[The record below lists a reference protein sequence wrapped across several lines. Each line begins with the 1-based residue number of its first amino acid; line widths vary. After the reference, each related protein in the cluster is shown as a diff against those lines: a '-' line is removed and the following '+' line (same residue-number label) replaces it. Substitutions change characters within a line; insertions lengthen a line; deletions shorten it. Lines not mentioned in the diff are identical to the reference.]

1 MAATEELQPLTGA
14 TKLLGTV
21 SLALA
26 TFMNVLDTSIA
37 NVSLS
42 SIGGDLGV
50 STTQVTW
57 VITSFGVANAIA
69 VPLTGWLSQRF
80 GAVRLFTVS
89 IVLFTI
95 ASLLCGLATSL
106 QELIVFRVLQGAV
119 AGPMIPLSQA
129 LLLSSFSKAKA
140 GTALAI
146 WAMTT
151 LVAPVMGPLLGGWI
165 TDNISWPW
173 IFYINIPVGMFAA
186 AVTWSIYRRRETAR
200 RKLPIDGVGLG
211 MLIVWVSALQ
221 IMLDK
226 GEELDWFHSST
237 IIALAVVAAVVFCL
251 FIAWELVENAH
262 PVVDLRL
269 FKRRNFWTGTLAFAL
284 GYGVFFGNVVVLPL
298 WLQQYMGY
306 TATEAGMLTAPV
318 GILALLLSPFVGRWV
333 GRVDQRLLATVAFVI
348 FGISLYMRT
357 RYNTQ
362 ADFGFL
368 VAPIIV
374 QGAAMAF
381 FFVPLVSL
389 ILTGLAPERIPA
401 ASGLS
406 NFARILSGSFGTSI
420 ATTLWD
426 NRAILHHAQL
436 TEYVSNSSAAT
447 QGYVRA
453 LQAAGLSPQ
462 QAGAVINR
470 SIDVESHLLA
480 ANDLFWVSSILF
492 LIMIGVIWCARPIK
506 TNLPPGVAG
515 GAH

>member
-1 MAATEELQPLTGA
+1 MAASEELPPLTGA
-14 TKLLGTV
+14 AKLLGTFA
-21 SLALA
+21 LALA

-42 SIGGDLGV
+42 AIGGDLGV

-80 GAVRLFTVS
+80 GAVRLFTAS
-89 IVLFTI
+89 IALFSI

-106 QELIVFRVLQGAV
+106 QELIAFRVLQGAV

-151 LVAPVMGPLLGGWI
+151 LIAPVMGPLLGGWI

-173 IFYINIPVGMFAA
+173 IFYINIPVGVFATV
-186 AVTWSIYRRRETAR
+186 VTWSIYRNRETAR

-211 MLIVWVSALQ
+211 LLVLWVGALQ
-221 IMLDK
+221 VMLDK
-226 GEELDWFHSST
+226 GQELDWFHSST
-237 IIALAVVAAVVFCL
+237 IIALAAVAVIVFCL
-251 FIAWELVENAH
+251 FIAWELVENPY

-269 FKRRNFWTGTLAFAL
+269 FKRRNFWTGTLALAL
-284 GYGVFFGNVVVLPL
+284 GFGVFFGNVVIMPL

-333 GRVDQRLLATVAFVI
+333 GKFDLRLLASVAFLI
-348 FGISLYMRT
+348 FAISLYMRT

-362 ADFGFL
+362 ANFGFL
-368 VAPIIV
+368 VVPIIV

-381 FFVPLVSL
+381 FFVPVVSL
-389 ILTGLAPERIPA
+389 VLSGLSPERVPA

-406 NFARILSGSFGTSI
+406 NFARIVSGSFGTSI

-426 NRAILHHAQL
+426 NRAIVHHAQL
-436 TEYVSNSSAAT
+436 TEYVSNSSMAT
-447 QGYVRA
+447 RDYVQT
-453 LQAAGLSPQ
+453 LQAGGLSFQ
-462 QAGAVINR
+462 QAGAAINR

-480 ANDLFWVSSILF
+480 ANDLFWISSILF
-492 LIMIGVIWCARPIK
+492 LLMIGVIWLARPIK
-506 TNLPPGVAG
+506 ANLGPGAVG
-515 GAH
+515 DAH

>member
-1 MAATEELQPLTGA
+1 MAATDELPPLTGA
-14 TKLLGTV
+14 AKILGTV

-80 GAVRLFTVS
+80 GAVRLFTAS
-89 IVLFTI
+89 IVLFSI
-95 ASLLCGLATSL
+95 ASLLCGWSRSL
-106 QELIVFRVLQGAV
+106 QELIAFRVLQGAV

-173 IFYINIPVGMFAA
+173 IFYINIPVGVFAA
-186 AVTWSIYRRRETAR
+186 VVTWSIYASRETAR

-211 MLIVWVSALQ
+211 LLMVWVGALQ

-226 GEELDWFHSST
+226 GQELDWFHSST
-237 IIALAVVAAVVFCL
+237 IVALAVIAVIVFC
-251 FIAWELVENAH
+251 FFVAWELVDNPY

-269 FKRRNFWTGTLAFAL
+269 FKRRNFWTGTLALAL

-318 GILALLLSPFVGRWV
+318 GILALLLSPLVGRWV
-333 GRVDQRLLATVAFVI
+333 GKIDPRWLASVAFLI
-348 FGISLYMRT
+348 FAIALYMRT
-357 RYNTQ
+357 GYDTQ
-362 ADFGFL
+362 ANFGFL
-368 VAPIIV
+368 VVPIIV
-374 QGAAMAF
+374 QGAGMAF

-389 ILTGLAPERIPA
+389 VLSGLSPDRVPA

-406 NFARILSGSFGTSI
+406 NFARIVCGSFGTSI

-436 TEYVSNSSAAT
+436 TEYVNNSSAAAAD
-447 QGYVRA
+447 YVRT
-453 LQAAGLSPQ
+453 LQAGGLSSQ
-462 QAGAVINR
+462 QAGAAINR

-480 ANDLFWVSSILF
+480 ANDLFWISSILF
-492 LIMIGVIWCARPIK
+492 VAMIGVIWCARPIK
-506 TNLPPGVAG
+506 SNLGPGVAG